1 MTVERVAGFCFCIVI
16 TSVAATGQTGSESTA
31 QEQKGP
37 ATSVVERTYATGD
50 LAPWRRVQTRTTSGS
65 RQVVVETF
73 EYPDHGGRLAPTHE
87 TVIETS
93 RTPDAA
99 RTRRDVFRFSPD
111 GRRTLV
117 EATDSLQE
125 TLANRDSR
133 AIHDTSAPDLN
144 GRLSPT
150 SRQIEETRLPAPDVR
165 EIHTTL
171 LEPDLNGTL
180 QATERTEYT
189 ERPITPGLLRHDSTQ
204 SVRDINGRW
213 QPIEARRGE
222 VRDISASERT
232 EEETIQRL
240 DMNQKLAVTER
251 SVTRRSSAN
260 GREQVVIEVYA
271 PYTDGSSR
279 LVLSERIH
287 RTTTPAADGGRYTV
301 EEVEGR
307 NNVAPDDPLRVTSRT
322 VTTVRK
328 VGTDRWVTERQA
340 FVRDVNGRLLLVVS
354 DTEEGVGE

>member
-1 MTVERVAGFCFCIVI
+1 MNYDCRTRCRTLFLHRHHVCGCNRPDRERIDRPGAEGANHQRRGAHLCHRRPR
-16 TSVAATGQTGSESTA
+16 ALATRANTKRIRE
-31 QEQKGP
+31 P
-37 ATSVVERTYATGD
+37 
-50 LAPWRRVQTRTTSGS
+50 GS
-65 RQVVVETF
+65 RRRNPRN
-73 EYPDHGGRLAPTHE
+73 PDHGGKLAPTLE

-93 RTPDAA
+93 RTAPNTAQ
-99 RTRRDVFRFSPD
+99 TRRDVFRFSPD

-117 EATDSLQE
+117 EATESRQE
-125 TLANRDSR
+125 TLANGDSR

-144 GRLSPT
+144 GRLSST
-150 SRQIEETRLPAPDVR
+150 SRQIEETRSPAPDVR

-189 ERPITPGLLRHDSTQ
+189 ERPINPGLLRHDSTQ
-204 SVRDINGRW
+204 LVRDINGRW

-260 GREQVVIEVYA
+260 GREQVVIEIYA

-279 LVLSERIH
+279 LVLSERVH
-287 RTTTPAADGGRYTV
+287 RTTTPTADGGRYTV

-307 NNVAPDDPLRVTSRT
+307 SNVAPDDPLRVTRRT

-328 VGTDRWVTERQA
+328 SRYRPMGNRAADIRARCKRPAAARHQ
-340 FVRDVNGRLLLVVS
+340 
-354 DTEEGVGE
+354 